1 MVAPDPKRTVIKSP
15 LTARW
20 FALSNLCILRPLLGM
35 AYPVIDRRASDSSP
49 EGGHRL
55 DPDVPI
61 ETTDQLRIAIDQG
74 TAGDKVD
81 VTDPA
86 AAPLGTDNEAGG
98 TPNTAAQV
106 RAAAAHEIRARPS
119 SKRQRNSGIGATW
132 WLIAYTVLTG
142 VSIVASVYFLRL

>member
-1 MVAPDPKRTVIKSP
+1 MAG
-15 LTARW
+15 RW
-20 FALSNLCILRPLLGM
+20 PHNSNLRIPRPLSFM
-35 AYPVIDRRASDSSP
+35 AYPVLDRRASDSSP
-49 EGGHRL
+49 EGGYRL

-61 ETTDQLRIAIDQG
+61 ETTEQLRIAIDQG

-86 AAPLGTDNEAGG
+86 AAPLGTDDEAGG

-119 SKRQRNSGIGATW
+119 SKRQRNSGIAATW